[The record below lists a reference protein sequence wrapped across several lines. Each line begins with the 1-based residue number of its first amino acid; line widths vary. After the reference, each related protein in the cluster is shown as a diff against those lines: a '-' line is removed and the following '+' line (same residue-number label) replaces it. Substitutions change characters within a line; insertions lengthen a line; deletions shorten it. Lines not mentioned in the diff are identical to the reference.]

1 MPERNYYE
9 VLGVS
14 KMASIE
20 DIQAHYL
27 QKMHEV
33 HPDRNPGDEDQATD
47 RTIEVVNAYRTLSDP
62 PARKLYDFKTLN
74 PLLFEGETAGVK
86 MLKSKE
92 KKEAEQRFVEGVR
105 FLRAD
110 DQPKAVEAFKAALRL
125 EPGFSAASY
134 NLALLGAHLGNPNF
148 SLEILSKAIQ
158 SDPKDALL
166 PKLRKAITATFLQA

>member
-14 KMASIE
+14 KMASAE
-20 DIQAHYL
+20 DIQDHYL

-33 HPDRNPGDEDQATD
+33 HPDRNPGDEELATD

-62 PARKLYDFKTLN
+62 AARKLYDFKMLN
-74 PLLFEGETAGVK
+74 PMLFEGEIPGVK
-86 MLKSKE
+86 LLKSKE
-92 KKEAEQRFVEGVR
+92 KKEAEQRFAEGVR

-110 DQPKAVEAFKAALRL
+110 DMPKAVESFKAAIKL
-125 EPGFSAASY
+125 EPAFSAASY
-134 NLALLGAHLGNPNF
+134 NLALLGAHLGNHNF
-148 SLEILSKAIQ
+148 SLDVLAKAIQ

-166 PKLRKAITATFLQA
+166 PKLRKAVTATFMQA

>member
-14 KMASIE
+14 KMASLE

-47 RTIEVVNAYRTLSDP
+47 RTIEVVNAYRTLSEP
-62 PARKLYDFKTLN
+62 QARKLYDFKTLN
-74 PLLFEGETAGVK
+74 PLLLEGETAGVK
-86 MLKSKE
+86 LLKSKE
-92 KKEAEQRFVEGVR
+92 KKEAEQRFAEGVR
-105 FLRAD
+105 YLRAD
-110 DQPKAVEAFKAALRL
+110 DQPKAVEAFKAAIKL
-125 EPGFSAASY
+125 EPAFSAASY
-134 NLALLGAHLGNPNF
+134 NLALLGAHLGNHNF
-148 SLEILSKAIQ
+148 ALEVLARAIQ

-166 PKLRKAITATFLQA
+166 PKLRKAVTATFMQV

>member
-9 VLGVS
+9 VLGLS

-20 DIQAHYL
+20 DVQAHYL

-33 HPDRNPGDEDQATD
+33 HPDRNPGNEEEATD

-62 PARKLYDFKTLN
+62 QARKLYDFKTLN
-74 PLLFEGETAGVK
+74 PMLFEGETSGVK
-86 MLKSKE
+86 LLKSKE
-92 KKEAEQRFVEGVR
+92 KKEAELRFAEGVR

-110 DQPKAVEAFKAALRL
+110 DQPKAVESFKAALRL
-125 EPGFSAASY
+125 EPAFSAASY
-134 NLALLGAHLGNPNF
+134 NLALLGAHLGNHNF
-148 SLEILSKAIQ
+148 ALEILAKAIQ

-166 PKLRKAITATFLQA
+166 PKLRKAVTNTFLQA